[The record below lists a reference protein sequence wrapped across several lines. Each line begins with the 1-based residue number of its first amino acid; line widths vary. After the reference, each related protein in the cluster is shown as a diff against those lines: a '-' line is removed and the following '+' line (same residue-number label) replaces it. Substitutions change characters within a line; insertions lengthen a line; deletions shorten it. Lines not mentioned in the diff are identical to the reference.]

1 MRHSGWPRLAP
12 HWVFLWWY
20 CSARPRPSWP
30 DRLGPSPHTGLTPE
44 ADVFLVLFLWN
55 VVEKYVL
62 CDCPSTVKS
71 PVSKQSL
78 LAADLQILFSSDMC
92 CKSLEMDHLIVII
105 HITDKKQLMASSYQL
120 PGGGRN
126 FVPNIQLF
134 QCCMMNRAIM
144 WSSINVLS
152 QEYQIFRQWQKMSS
166 ESYLAPTRSAR
177 SLSVCPSV
185 CPSVWHKVV

>member
-1 MRHSGWPRLAP
+1 MSALLSIWCVAPPGCVTAAGPAWPRTGCFSGDIAP
-12 HWVFLWWY
+12 PGPGPAGQTGWG
-20 CSARPRPSWP
+20 PRPTPGSHQ
-30 DRLGPSPHTGLTPE
+30 RLMFSL
-44 ADVFLVLFLWN
+44 FCFLWN

-134 QCCMMNRAIM
+134 QCCIMNRAIM
-144 WSSINVLS
+144 
-152 QEYQIFRQWQKMSS
+152 
-166 ESYLAPTRSAR
+166 
-177 SLSVCPSV
+177 
-185 CPSVWHKVV
+185 